1 MGFEKNI
8 AKKIQAGLNA
18 RLKAM
23 SVPRGGQPLL
33 SEQILGPISQVD
45 GDAETVADDFKLTQQ
60 SVEVKSPYVRMI
72 GVGEET
78 IEVITGLFNESID
91 TKLKYDKVSG
101 ADNLTGGPGSLY
113 NTEKSED
120 ITVSRFG
127 NNAPGISN
135 VECSYVDGGSKGGAT
150 RTATVTWQCWT
161 MEDLERFQKTSFL
174 SMGAGI
180 ILDWGWVRADKS
192 LTAELEPPNFI
203 IINDGKA
210 EINPDLFT
218 KETNPDGTKNPDP
231 WSTMPEEKYG
241 DWEGI
246 VGIVTGI
253 DWSMNDSGGFDCTT
267 TILAKGQNNF
277 SKEITYDTGDNSL
290 PDPIGNSKTGYD
302 DTGNLENFI
311 QSTYQ
316 AVVDDGEFSV
326 EDRQLLSAQ
335 FREKFGA
342 LTTVNISERLAT
354 LDIEIFRKLF
364 SEDVVKKWEEDDPG
378 PQVRHYPPVGD
389 EGMNGGVL
397 LMFTPER
404 IEKEV
409 DEWFGDDLEITFEG
423 NALTTDEKGNIR
435 RNSKFK
441 TEIWIQWGWLEDNII
456 SYYAERASQSDDGGP
471 HFRSVIPVSMQ
482 EGSVEA
488 SETGQDHGDDG
499 RGNVHTPGQRISQTP
514 VGPPPPPPPP
524 PNIGYQSVQIKN
536 HEKLVTFSSDFLL
549 PGQTP
554 EQWFPIGQGDIEEPT
569 PNVYLQL
576 AKELNKA
583 PAFTVPGDN
592 TSGYLRNIYV
602 SLDVIKSAF
611 GNPGVSIDI
620 AMLKLAQRLNSK
632 MQLWDFEIQNVD
644 EAIFSGGEVKVS
656 IPPYYGIFA
665 KTEPSTE
672 VKDEEHNASNSYI
685 FENYGFNSLLKDLS
699 LKTNIGSK
707 FANAMAFARRKS
719 MNDPITGLLGMK
731 RSSQDESEAE
741 DMAKFFGGGNKQGNV
756 IWEKFI
762 LANANN
768 ATESNLAL
776 QFGAKST
783 GLKNGIAGPI
793 TFDGLKIGAPK
804 WNHDADEL
812 LQKVRG
818 GSGYNRLKSMRDRF
832 ERLSNQGN
840 QKLDINAITKNPNYD
855 ELAEGLN
862 LFAFPPKNLADVVL
876 DEDEAKRKE
885 QQAFLPYPNGF
896 TLNNKYFRTLKW
908 YLSDNP
914 LTSLI
919 SAKNKDKIK
928 QLPLEAEMTL
938 EGCGGLKIGN
948 MFRLAYLPQ
957 NIYKQI
963 DTSEDFIPGTYFTM
977 MEVSHTINA
986 DGWDTS
992 VKGIMRA
999 NFKVI
1004 SDDLKAAATGSIDEQ
1019 SLKEA
1024 VEKSFN
1030 KQWDTLTDP
1039 NKG

>member
-1 MGFEKNI
+1 MSFEKNI
-8 AKKIQAGLNA
+8 ARKIQVGLSA

-23 SVPRGGQPLL
+23 SVPRGGKPLL
-33 SEQILGPISQVD
+33 SEQVLGPISQVD
-45 GDAETVADDFKLTQQ
+45 GDPETVADDFKLTQQ

-72 GVGEET
+72 GVGEDT

-91 TKLKYDKVSG
+91 TKLKYNKIGG

-218 KETNPDGTKNPDP
+218 KETNPDGTKTPDP

-246 VGIVTGI
+246 VGIVSGI
-253 DWSMNDSGGFDCTT
+253 DWSMNENGGFDCTT

-277 SKEITYDTGDNSL
+277 SKEITYDTGDNAL
-290 PDPIGNSKTGYD
+290 PEPIGNSKTGYD
-302 DTGNLENFI
+302 DATNIENFI
-311 QSTYQ
+311 QSTYK
-316 AVVDDGEFSV
+316 AVVDDGEFSN
-326 EDRQLLSAQ
+326 EDTQRLHAQ
-335 FREKFGA
+335 FREKFGS

-364 SEDVVKKWEEDDPG
+364 PEDVTKKWEEDDPG
-378 PQVRHYPPVGD
+378 PQVRHYPTFND
-389 EGMNGGVL
+389 TDSDTESNEQMGGVL

-404 IEKEV
+404 IEKEA

-456 SYYAERASQSDDGGP
+456 SYYAERASQSDDDGP
-471 HFRSVIPVSMQ
+471 HFRSVIVTNS
-482 EGSVEA
+482 EDGNGGS
-488 SETGQDHGDDG
+488 DG
-499 RGNVHTPGQRISQTP
+499 RGNVHTPGRRITSA
-514 VGPPPPPPPP
+514 PP
-524 PNIGYQSVQIKN
+524 PNIEYRSVEIKN

-576 AKELNKA
+576 AKTLNKA
-583 PAFTVPGDN
+583 PAFAVADN
-592 TSGYLRNIYV
+592 KTSGYLRNIYV
-602 SLDVIKSAF
+602 NLNLIKSAF
-611 GNPGVSIDI
+611 GNPGVSIDV

-632 MQLWDFEIQNVD
+632 MKLWDFEIQSID
-644 EAIFSGGEVKVS
+644 ASIKEDGKTKVS

-665 KTEPSTE
+665 KTTPSKE
-672 VKDEEHNASNSYI
+672 VKDEEHKASNSYI

-699 LKTNIGSK
+699 LKTTIGSK
-707 FANAMAFARRKS
+707 FANAMAFARRKA
-719 MNDPITGLLGMK
+719 NIDDPITGLLGMK
-731 RSSQDESEAE
+731 KSSQDESEAE
-741 DMAKFFGGGNKQGNV
+741 DMAKFFGGGNKEGNELWENFVMGNV
-756 IWEKFI
+756 S
-762 LANANN
+762 LAE
-768 ATESNLAL
+768 TRSDLAL
-776 QFGAKST
+776 FFGAGYT
-783 GLKNGIAGPI
+783 GGQKGKAGPI
-793 TFDGLKIGAPK
+793 THDGLKDKSK
-804 WNHDADEL
+804 WNHTADEL

-818 GSGYNRLKSMRDRF
+818 GSGYNRLKNMKDRF

-862 LFAFPPKNLADVVL
+862 LFAYPPTDKASVVL
-876 DEDEAKRKE
+876 DEDETKRKE
-885 QQAFLPYPNGF
+885 QQAKLPYPNGF
-896 TLNNKYFRTLKW
+896 TLNNRYFRTLKW

-919 SAKNKDKIK
+919 SSKNKDKIK

-963 DTSEDFIPGTYFTM
+963 GASEDFIPGTYFTM

-1019 SLKEA
+1019 ALKEA

-1030 KQWDTLTDP
+1030 KQWETLTDP